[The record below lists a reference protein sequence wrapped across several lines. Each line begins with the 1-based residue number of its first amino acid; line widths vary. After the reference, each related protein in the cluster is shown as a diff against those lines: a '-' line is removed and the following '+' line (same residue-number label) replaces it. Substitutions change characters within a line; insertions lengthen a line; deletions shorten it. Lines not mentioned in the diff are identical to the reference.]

1 MELPH
6 QKTLLIFLWIHKD
19 KTAKLDL
26 NITINKTKLK
36 IKTILKI
43 NWFLRW
49 LLINSARILQTLKF
63 IRISWIQCSI
73 LKTVRIFKKGSI
85 TKRMNLTIRKISFI
99 NKMKMKIYKSNKQKN
114 PSRITFCK
122 NVKKN
127 FCRVLALK

>member
-85 TKRMNLTIRKISFI
+85 IKRMNLTIRKNSFI

-127 FCRVLALK
+127 FCQVLALK